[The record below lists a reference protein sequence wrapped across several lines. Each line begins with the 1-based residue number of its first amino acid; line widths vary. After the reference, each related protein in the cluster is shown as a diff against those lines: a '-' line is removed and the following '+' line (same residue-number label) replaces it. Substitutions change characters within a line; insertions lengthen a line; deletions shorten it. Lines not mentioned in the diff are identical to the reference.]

1 MFLGFALFSPPFSIG
16 FVSLLKKNIDGLFH
30 FFFMHMLQ
38 SLITK
43 SAPCLLVY
51 FLKWLEIVI

>member
-16 FVSLLKKNIDGLFH
+16 FVSLLKKNIAELFLT
-30 FFFMHMLQ
+30 FFMHMLQ

-43 SAPCLLVY
+43 SAPCLLGY